1 MHQISEL
8 LCETYG
14 ELYRRGQVQ
23 FPLHDEHR
31 EAIDSVVKT
40 VNANYF
46 GVQRFSAP
54 VDRAVAYLCLIIK
67 DHPVTDGNKR
77 LAVLWFRIYCDIRK
91 LKPNPS
97 VAWDELAVA
106 IEQSELKT
114 DQLMGGIKFVLFN

>member
-1 MHQISEL
+1 
-8 LCETYG
+8 
-14 ELYRRGQVQ
+14 VQ